1 MCLALLT
8 SAGVAL
14 LWAALEIHNTIAE
27 LMICANSTVAEYIAN
42 AFPKQ
47 ALLRRHP
54 PPLDANLVEAAMVA
68 ARAGAKLKTESRAAL
83 STSLKAV
90 TTGSA
95 QESAATDD
103 RTTKR
108 RRGAV
113 DRLLRSL
120 LTRGMAEAQY
130 FCTGYV
136 NVCAG
141 VSSVARLLV
150 HTMLV
155 VLHTQGACPVGEWG
169 TQHRA
174 GDIPPLWVGLEVLH
188 PLYQPH
194 STLR

>member
-1 MCLALLT
+1 MTTTPQLACIAMKVRTYTCVLRPAIKCIWLC
-8 SAGVAL
+8 SPPPGRAL
-14 LWAALEIHNTIAE
+14 VWAALEIHNTIAE
-27 LMICANSTVAEYIAN
+27 LMIFANSTVAEYIAS
-42 AFPKQ
+42 AFPTQ

-90 TTGSA
+90 TTGNA

-136 NVCAG
+136 NVC
-141 VSSVARLLV
+141 VLV
-150 HTMLV
+150 
-155 VLHTQGACPVGEWG
+155 
-169 TQHRA
+169 
-174 GDIPPLWVGLEVLH
+174 
-188 PLYQPH
+188 
-194 STLR
+194 